1 MANAETAEKALN
13 EMYNHIMAGISAG
26 TAALDGKVGT
36 AVSVKMGGVDIIKD
50 QLTHPGD
57 NRYQAIGRLVGD
69 SIGVIAS
76 ISVGGKIKNLTVMKQ
91 AAGAYGTSQVI
102 AHSGLGET
110 FAKIYNTYVA
120 NAEAFY
126 SKILSDPDYANKI

>member
-76 ISVGGKIKNLTVMKQ
+76 ISVGGKITVAKGSGDNDNL
-91 AAGAYGTSQVI
+91 
-102 AHSGLGET
+102 
-110 FAKIYNTYVA
+110 
-120 NAEAFY
+120 
-126 SKILSDPDYANKI
+126 SKTALCFPKE